1 MFNKVLSLY
10 ELQRKIRD
18 LTESQQSPCESTL
31 KGSINWSKDDI
42 YSQSVGNREHSGRI
56 RGLGFGFSSKNCGS
70 TSNSDARFRVVSDE
84 ERMREKDNYIHELEV
99 KVHDQSEKLHDQAEK
114 LDSTINELSTVK
126 GVLDFLIKQSGFQV
140 RTKFMPTCD
149 VKTNLMYIC
158 AFMVYALTLMF
169 PSMT

>member
-1 MFNKVLSLY
+1 MLSLY

-42 YSQSVGNREHSGRI
+42 YSQAVGNKEHSGRI

-84 ERMREKDNYIHELEV
+84 ERMREKDNYIHELED
-99 KVHDQSEKLHDQAEK
+99 KVHDQAQK
-114 LDSTINELSTVK
+114 LDSIINELSTVK